1 MQETVSKDREKFI
14 GGSDIPI
21 IMEIS
26 PFKSRFDLLLEKA
39 GYKKNDFD
47 GNVFTEYGNTMESKI
62 REWLNED
69 LDAKFVEG
77 KHIMDIPNGWQEHD
91 NGMKIRC
98 HTDGEND
105 ALDTI
110 LEIKTTSQVFD
121 SLDDYQIYLVQ
132 ILFYMYMTEKHF
144 GILAVYKRPD
154 DMSEEFD
161 EKNLQL
167 WHIDIVDHKDLIVK
181 IKQAV
186 ARFLDDLQK
195 VKSNPFITE
204 EELLP
209 ADITEITSRIIAFE
223 QQISRMKELEKKIK
237 SEKARL
243 KTAMETAG
251 VKKWET
257 PNGTK
262 ITLIPDA
269 EDKAVKE
276 PFFNAERF
284 MAEHPELV
292 NQYME
297 EKTTI
302 QKGKAGYVKITLPK
316 EAKT

>member
-1 MQETVSKDREKFI
+1 MQESVSKDREKFI

-39 GYKKNDFD
+39 GYKKNDFE

-62 REWLNED
+62 RDWLNED
-69 LDAKFVEG
+69 EAVTFVEG
-77 KHIMDIPNGWQEHD
+77 KHIMDIPNGWCEHT
-91 NGMKIRC
+91 NGMRIRC

-121 SLDDYQIYLVQ
+121 SLEDYQIYLVQ

-161 EKNLQL
+161 ENNLQL
-167 WHIDIVDHKDLIVK
+167 WHIDIADHKDLIVE
-181 IKQAV
+181 IKKAV

-204 EELLP
+204 DELLP
-209 ADITEITSRIIAFE
+209 AEIPEITRRIIAFE
-223 QQISRMKELEKKIK
+223 QQVSRMKELEKKIK
-237 SEKARL
+237 DEKDRL
-243 KTAMETAG
+243 KTAMERAG
-251 VKKWET
+251 VKHWET
-257 PNGTK
+257 PNGYK
-262 ITLIPDA
+262 ITLIPDSEDRA
-269 EDKAVKE
+269 EQE
-276 PFFNAERF
+276 ESFNAEKF
-284 MAEHPELV
+284 MAEHPRMV
-292 NQYME
+292 KKYME
-297 EKTTI
+297 TKTI
-302 QKGKAGYVKITLPK
+302 IKKGKKGYVKITAPK
-316 EAKT
+316 EDK

>member
-1 MQETVSKDREKFI
+1 MQESVSKDREKFI

-39 GYKKNDFD
+39 GYKKNDFE

-62 REWLNED
+62 RDWLNKDE
-69 LDAKFVEG
+69 AVTFVEG
-77 KHIMDIPNGWQEHD
+77 KHIMDIPNGWCEHT
-91 NGMKIRC
+91 NGMRIRC

-121 SLDDYQIYLVQ
+121 SLEDYQLYLVQ

-161 EKNLQL
+161 ENNLQL
-167 WHIDIVDHKDLIVK
+167 WHIDIADHKDLIVE
-181 IKQAV
+181 IKKAV

-204 EELLP
+204 DELLP
-209 ADITEITSRIIAFE
+209 AEIPEITKRIIAFE
-223 QQISRMKELEKKIK
+223 QQVSRMKELEKKIK
-237 SEKARL
+237 DEKDRL
-243 KTAMETAG
+243 KTAMERAG
-251 VKKWET
+251 VKHWET
-257 PNGTK
+257 PNGYK
-262 ITLIPDA
+262 ITLIPDSEDRA
-269 EDKAVKE
+269 EQE
-276 PFFNAERF
+276 ESFNAEKF
-284 MAEHPELV
+284 MAEHPRMV
-292 NQYME
+292 KKYME
-297 EKTTI
+297 TKTI
-302 QKGKAGYVKITLPK
+302 IKKGKKGYVRITAPK
-316 EAKT
+316 EDKS

>member
-1 MQETVSKDREKFI
+1 MQESVSQDREKFI

-39 GYKKNDFD
+39 GYKKNDFE

-167 WHIDIVDHKDLIVK
+167 WHIDIVDHKDLIVE
-181 IKQAV
+181 IKKAV

-204 EELLP
+204 DELLP
-209 ADITEITSRIIAFE
+209 AEIPEITKRIIAFE
-223 QQISRMKELEKKIK
+223 QQVSRMKELEKKIK
-237 SEKARL
+237 DEKDRL

-257 PNGTK
+257 PNGYK
-262 ITLIPDA
+262 ITLIPDTD
-269 EDKAVKE
+269 DKVE
-276 PFFNAERF
+276 QEESFNAERF
-284 MAEHPELV
+284 MAEHPEIV
-292 NQYME
+292 EQYME
-297 EKTTI
+297 TKNVI
-302 QKGKAGYVKITLPK
+302 KKGKKGYVRITSPK
-316 EAKT
+316 EDK